1 MGKNIKENIR
11 LAIIIVISMIIGSV
25 FTMFIKENNNSV
37 NYSYSSK
44 DRKEFNSL
52 YETYDTIMKD
62 YYKSVDSN
70 TLIEGAING
79 MLGSLNDEH
88 TMYFDKKSK
97 EAFDSELSGNYYG
110 IGAQIQ
116 LTGEGIIK
124 ITKVFNDSPA
134 EKAGLKAEDV
144 FVSVDGVS
152 VKGKSATEVAN
163 MLKSNT
169 VKTSKIVIKRE
180 GNEINFDVTKENITL
195 FSVSSEMLKNNNK
208 NIGYLSVSIFGQKT
222 YSQFKDA
229 LLKLESQNMDSL
241 IIDLR
246 GNTGGYLYTVTN
258 MLEEFVGKD
267 NIMYQIQS
275 SNGIKKYKSSKET
288 SRKYKIVILVDEN
301 SASASEIMAASM
313 KENYGAILVGKTT
326 YGKGTVQTTKNLSNG
341 SMIKYTIEKW
351 LTPNGKNIDKEG
363 ITPDYDVNIGDS
375 YLNSPTKEND
385 MQLKKALDLLK

>member
-1 MGKNIKENIR
+1 MEKNIKENIR
-11 LAIIIVISMIIGSV
+11 LAIIIVMSMIIGSV
-25 FTMFIKENNNSV
+25 FTMFIKGNNNSV

-79 MLGSLNDEH
+79 MLGSLDDEH

-97 EAFDSELSGNYYG
+97 EAFDAELSGNYYG

-116 LTGEGIIK
+116 LTGEGTIR

-152 VKGKSATEVAN
+152 VEGKSATEVAN
-163 MLKSNT
+163 MLKSST
-169 VKTSKIVIKRE
+169 VKTSKIVIKRD
-180 GNEINFDVTKENITL
+180 GNEISFDVTKENITL

-229 LLKLESQNMDSL
+229 LLKLESQDMDSL

-275 SNGIKKYKSSKET
+275 SSGVKKYKSSKET

-313 KENYGAILVGKTT
+313 KENYGAVLVGKTT
-326 YGKGTVQTTKNLSNG
+326 YGKATVQTTKDLSNG

-375 YLNSPTKEND
+375 YSNSPTKEND

>member
-11 LAIIIVISMIIGSV
+11 LAIIIVMSMIIGSV
-25 FTMFIKENNNSV
+25 FTMFIKGNNNSV

-79 MLGSLNDEH
+79 MLGSLDDEH

-97 EAFDSELSGNYYG
+97 EAFDAELSGNYYG

-116 LTGEGIIK
+116 LTGEGTIR

-152 VKGKSATEVAN
+152 VEGKSATEVAN
-163 MLKSNT
+163 MLKSST
-169 VKTSKIVIKRE
+169 VKTSKIVIKRD
-180 GNEINFDVTKENITL
+180 GNEISFDVTKENITL

-229 LLKLESQNMDSL
+229 LLKLESQDMDSL

-258 MLEEFVGKD
+258 MLEEFVDKD

-275 SNGIKKYKSSKET
+275 SSGVKKYKSSKET

-313 KENYGAILVGKTT
+313 KENYGAVLVGKTT
-326 YGKGTVQTTKNLSNG
+326 YGKGTVQTTKDLSNG

-375 YLNSPTKEND
+375 YSNSPTKEND

>member
-25 FTMFIKENNNSV
+25 FTMFIKGNNNSV

-62 YYKSVDSN
+62 YYKNVDSN

-116 LTGEGIIK
+116 LTGEGTIK

-152 VKGKSATEVAN
+152 VEGKSATEVAN
-163 MLKSNT
+163 MLKSST

-180 GNEINFDVTKENITL
+180 GNEISFDVTKENITL

-229 LLKLESQNMDSL
+229 LSKLESQDMDSL

-275 SNGIKKYKSSKET
+275 SSGVKKYKSSKET

-375 YLNSPTKEND
+375 YSNSPTKEND
-385 MQLKKALDLLK
+385 MQLKKALDLLR

>member
-116 LTGEGIIK
+116 LTGEGTIK

-152 VKGKSATEVAN
+152 VKGKNATEVAN

-229 LLKLESQNMDSL
+229 LLKLESHNMDSL

-275 SNGIKKYKSSKET
+275 SNGVKKYKSSKET

-363 ITPDYDVNIGDS
+363 ITPDYDVDIGDS

>member
-116 LTGEGIIK
+116 LTGEGTIK

-229 LLKLESQNMDSL
+229 LLKLESQDMDSL

>member
-25 FTMFIKENNNSV
+25 FTMFIKGNNNSV

-62 YYKSVDSN
+62 YYKNVDSN

-116 LTGEGIIK
+116 LTGEGTIK

-152 VKGKSATEVAN
+152 VEGKSATEVAN
-163 MLKSNT
+163 MLKSST

-180 GNEINFDVTKENITL
+180 GNEISFDVTKENITL

-229 LLKLESQNMDSL
+229 LSKLESQDMDSL

-258 MLEEFVGKD
+258 MLEEFVGKG

-275 SNGIKKYKSSKET
+275 SSGVKKYKSSKET

-375 YLNSPTKEND
+375 YSNSPTKEND

>member
-25 FTMFIKENNNSV
+25 FTMFIKGNNNSV

-62 YYKSVDSN
+62 YYKNVDSN

-116 LTGEGIIK
+116 LTGEGTIK

-152 VKGKSATEVAN
+152 VEGKSAAEVAN
-163 MLKSNT
+163 MLKSST

-180 GNEINFDVTKENITL
+180 GNEISFDVTKENITL

-229 LLKLESQNMDSL
+229 LSKLESQDMDSL

-267 NIMYQIQS
+267 KIMYQIQS
-275 SNGIKKYKSSKET
+275 SSGVKKYKSSKET

-375 YLNSPTKEND
+375 YSNSPTKEND